1 MLSRI
6 YFLKSQN
13 AFNEI
18 LGSSSDPHQV
28 GNMNRII
35 QRGGNLWCNY
45 GTVSQLYST
54 IGC

>member
-1 MLSRI
+1 MLSGR
-6 YFLKSQN
+6 YFLKSQS

-35 QRGGNLWCNY
+35 
-45 GTVSQLYST
+45 
-54 IGC
+54 